1 MLDLIIKN
9 AKICTS
15 SDIFVSDIGILN
27 KQIVLLEK
35 RNQLKKSKR
44 KVRC

>member
-15 SDIFVSDIGILN
+15 SDIFLSDIGIQD
-27 KQIVLLEK
+27 KQIVLLQK
-35 RNQLKKSKR
+35 ILNKNQKK
-44 KVRC
+44 